1 MNITRDVSI
10 RSPAVRRI
18 AIFSWVLLVLANLIF
33 FLLDLSSDFS
43 EMLVPCASALGFG
56 AGCNFLA
63 ISSAEVAVLASLG
76 LTTRHYAIFMITLPV
91 VLVLVYW
98 ALGGLILWRQ
108 GSSRFGLAVSL
119 ALIVIPISIV
129 SGSHHLLLLSF
140 PHW

>member
-1 MNITRDVSI
+1 MTAKILQPLSQRNPLLRW
-10 RSPAVRRI
+10 I
-18 AIFSWVLLVLANLIF
+18 ALVIWVLIVLAHLILFLFDLNL
-33 FLLDLSSDFS
+33 DFS
-43 EMLVPCASALGFG
+43 QMLVPCAGP
-56 AGCNFLA
+56 GCNFLA
-63 ISSAEVAVLASLG
+63 ISSAEVAVLTSWG
-76 LTTRHYAIFMITLPV
+76 LTTRAYALAMITVPV
-91 VLVLVYW
+91 VVLLVYW